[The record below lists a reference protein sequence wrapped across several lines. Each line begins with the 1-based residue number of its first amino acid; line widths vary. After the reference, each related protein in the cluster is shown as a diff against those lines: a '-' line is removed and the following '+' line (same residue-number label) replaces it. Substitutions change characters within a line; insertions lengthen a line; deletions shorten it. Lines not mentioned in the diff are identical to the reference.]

1 MTLPQGTGAVWADAE
16 FYFYGKVTNAGGK
29 EKANIHISTEDLG
42 TIRIQTPISFLE
54 NYDDN
59 LLYKSFGVRATGKQH
74 SETGEIDTSSLK
86 FVEMVD
92 YHPKYDELY
101 LNNLIDK
108 ASNNWAQ
115 VTNKDSWLREIRGSY
130 EDQRKC
136 FL

>member
-1 MTLPQGTGAVWADAE
+1 MADAE

-29 EKANIHISTEDLG
+29 EKANIHVSTEDLG

-74 SETGEIDTSSLK
+74 SETGEIDTSSLE
-86 FVEMVD
+86 FVEMVG
-92 YHPKYDELY
+92 YHPKYDEQY

-108 ASNNWAQ
+108 ASNNWAR
-115 VTNKDSWLREIRGSY
+115 VTDKDSWLREIRGNY
-130 EDQRKC
+130 ED
-136 FL
+136 